1 MNSLN
6 PKSLKLN
13 AFLNSLRSLLTVVFP
28 LITFPYVSRVLS
40 VDGIG
45 KYNFSSSV
53 VSYFLLIA
61 GLGINTYAV
70 REGAKYR
77 DNKQLIN
84 PFINQML
91 TINVVSAFVSYVLL
105 FICLIAFSKLHSYF
119 LCILIYSI
127 QIGFSVI
134 SVDWVFTIYEDFV
147 YITIRNIIFQLFSI
161 GLLFIFVRHSGD
173 YLNYAA
179 ITVFSAVGSNILNF
193 YKVNKLFKI
202 RLTFNFNWRIH
213 LIPIFMLFAANIA
226 NMINVNSDI
235 TILGLLKSNYIVA
248 IYSISSK
255 IYYIISNTLAAVL
268 LVTVPRLAMLFGKK
282 MMREYIKLLRRLINI
297 LFLLTVPAMVGLVLL
312 SKQIIL
318 IVAGNH
324 FLRSTVSL
332 QILAIANIFAILAW
346 ALSDCVLIPAK
357 REKYVL
363 IGIIVSAFSNII
375 INIGLIPYFSEIAAA
390 LGTVIAEIVVFLFNY
405 YYSRDI
411 VKNIFLSKEFFHT
424 AFATIVGCVGITVIC
439 FLMSDI
445 TGNTIL
451 EVILAVCLS
460 ATCYGI
466 VLLSLKNPY
475 ALSITKQIIERLR
488 NW

>member
-1 MNSLN
+1 MNSLK

-40 VDGIG
+40 IDGIG

-61 GLGINTYAV
+61 GLGINTYAI

-77 DNKQLIN
+77 DNKQMIG
-84 PFINQML
+84 PFINQMF
-91 TINVVSAFVSYVLL
+91 TINVMSAVVSYILL
-105 FICLIAFSKLHSYF
+105 FMCLIIFSKLHSYL

-147 YITIRNIIFQLFSI
+147 YITIRNIIFQLISVA
-161 GLLFIFVRHSGD
+161 LLFVFVRHSGD
-173 YLNYAA
+173 YLNYAT
-179 ITVFSAVGSNILNF
+179 ITVFSAVGSNVLNF
-193 YKVNKLFKI
+193 YKASNLFKI
-202 RLTFNFNWRIH
+202 KLTFNFNWKIH
-213 LIPIFMLFAANIA
+213 LIPILLLFAANIA
-226 NMINVNSDI
+226 NMINVSSDI
-235 TILGLLKSNYIVA
+235 TILGLLKNDYIVG

-255 IYYIISNTLAAVL
+255 IYYIINNTLAAVL

-282 MMREYIKLLRRLINI
+282 MMREYIKLFRRLINI
-297 LFLLTVPAMVGLVLL
+297 LFILTIPAMVGLILL
-312 SKQIIL
+312 SRQVIL

-324 FLRSTVSL
+324 FLRSVSSL
-332 QILAIANIFAILAW
+332 QILAVANIFAILAW

-363 IGIIVSAFSNII
+363 RGIIISAFSNII
-375 INIGLIPYFSEIAAA
+375 INITLIPYFSEIAAA
-390 LGTVIAEIVVFLFNY
+390 IGTVVAEIVVFSFNY

-411 VKNIFLSKEFFHT
+411 VKNIFISRNT
-424 AFATIVGCVGITVIC
+424 VNTIFSTSIGCIGIIVIC
-439 FLMSDI
+439 LMLSSI
-445 TGNTIL
+445 IKNIIL
-451 EVILAVCLS
+451 ETILAVSLS
-460 ATCYGI
+460 VIVYGVI
-466 VLLSLKNPY
+466 LIFLNNSY
-475 ALSITKQIIERLR
+475 ALSIFNQMKEKLHI
-488 NW
+488 